1 MQKHEVVI
9 LIPCF
14 NEEKTII
21 KICKQAKKFGNLM
34 VIDDN
39 STDKTK
45 ILLSRE
51 KINFKS
57 NEKNLGYEAS
67 MIEGFHQIIKRFKK
81 AKYILSLD
89 ADGELPVKNIPKVF
103 KVIKKKNFDLIVG
116 RRIFFNRFSENILN
130 FFFSLK
136 YNLEDP
142 ISGFK
147 LYKIKQLRK
156 VMKHISKKMFLV
168 DIIVKFRKLDLT
180 MTNVDI
186 ITNKRND
193 NPRIGN
199 SLKSNLKILNIA
211 RKIL

>member
-1 MQKHEVVI
+1 
-9 LIPCF
+9 
-14 NEEKTII
+14 
-21 KICKQAKKFGNLM
+21 
-34 VIDDN
+34 
-39 STDKTK
+39 
-45 ILLSRE
+45 
-51 KINFKS
+51 
-57 NEKNLGYEAS
+57 

-89 ADGELPVKNIPKVF
+89 ADGELPVNNIPKVF
-103 KVIKKKNFDLIVG
+103 SYKKKNFDLIVG
-116 RRIFFNRFSENILN
+116 RRISFNRFSENILN

-186 ITNKRND
+186 TTNKRND